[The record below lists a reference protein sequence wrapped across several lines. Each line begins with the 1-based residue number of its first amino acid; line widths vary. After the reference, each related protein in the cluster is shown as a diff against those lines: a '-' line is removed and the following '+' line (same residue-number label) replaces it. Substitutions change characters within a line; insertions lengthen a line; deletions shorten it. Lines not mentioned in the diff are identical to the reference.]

1 MSRVLNAY
9 ATPFVTWFFVISL
22 VTGVALFFHVGPTAF
37 RGIHE
42 WLSLVLILPFALH
55 LWKNW
60 RPMMCYLKHAP
71 MAVALAVSLAMS
83 VPFFLASGG
92 DRAGGPPAMRFAAS
106 ALAHPAEDLA
116 PLFGTD
122 AQALRDRLTAAGYAF
137 ATPDQPLADVAA
149 AAGKT
154 TNELLAVLMAPG
166 G

>member
-1 MSRVLNAY
+1 M
-9 ATPFVTWFFVISL
+9 P
-22 VTGVALFFHVGPTAF
+22 
-37 RGIHE
+37 
-42 WLSLVLILPFALH
+42 
-55 LWKNW
+55 K
-60 RPMMCYLKHAP
+60 
-71 MAVALAVSLAMS
+71 
-83 VPFFLASGG
+83 
-92 DRAGGPPAMRFAAS
+92 
-106 ALAHPAEDLA
+106 LAHPAEDLA